1 MNTETFECEDS
12 YEAEKLTGLLAV
24 QKDNST
30 YVSRVVG
37 AVKNEIIIMLK
48 DKSSH
53 SITLKDEKNAWR
65 LKSLVEDIVKR
76 GKTVSE
82 CVRENHSN
90 QVRISTE

>member
-24 QKDNST
+24 QKDKSK
-30 YVSRVVG
+30 S
-37 AVKNEIIIMLK
+37 EIIIMLK

-65 LKSLVEDIVKR
+65 LKSLVEDIVR
-76 GKTVSE
+76 GGKTISE
-82 CVRENHSN
+82 CVCENRSS